1 MTPAYAVI
9 GLFVVTLVLLPAAVL
24 AMWLAGTWLVGRDAR
39 HRGAV
44 VEEDFATLAALDTSG
59 FATAAQIAAL
69 SPRERLFVTRAVSG
83 RVEGVAAA
91 APRVATPARPAAPV
105 ARAPLADREV
115 PIGSFVLVC
124 PACGASLGT
133 AADVAHYVGS
143 CPSCSRRVTSRR
155 RGSRIAFE

>member
-39 HRGAV
+39 DRGAA

-59 FATAAQIAAL
+59 FATGAQIAAL

-83 RVEGVAAA
+83 RVEGVTAAQPRA
-91 APRVATPARPAAPV
+91 AEPSRPAAR
-105 ARAPLADREV
+105 ATRAPLADREV
-115 PIGSFVLVC
+115 PIGSFILVC
-124 PACGASLGT
+124 PACGSSLGT

-143 CPSCSRRVTSRR
+143 CPSCARRVTSRR